1 MSARFEK
8 GGRGTKKTKPEP
20 ARTSLGFLEMRH
32 VENTGRKRGGRW
44 AEKERA
50 SCDARDG
57 EEKRGEGRERGTE
70 GSERGK
76 ERERQICRM
85 TTMTM
90 TRRSRRFHF
99 LYRDRDVRE
108 LQKKRI

>member
-32 VENTGRKRGGRW
+32 AENTGWKRATEEEGGKRKRGRAAMRGTVRRSEGKKGGRRE
-44 AEKERA
+44 AK
-50 SCDARDG
+50 
-57 EEKRGEGRERGTE
+57 EEK
-70 GSERGK
+70 
-76 ERERQICRM
+76 RERQICRM